1 MKNHFRLSF
10 AFASGPLCART
21 PLLHAREARW
31 TLPAGR
37 LAFLIPD
44 QGGWHGRVAAEV
56 KPVLADSRLGRE
68 FKDVTGSGLAAIIT
82 KTTRHN
88 GTREK
93 HFSKRSVVRDHWK
106 ERRLTLLEQ
115 ERTSGLVVRL
125 RRGDDVPLRF
135 AGGFQAWQFRADE
148 RAGARF
154 VKSETEVT

>member
-68 FKDVTGSGLAAIIT
+68 FKDGTGSGPAAIIT

-88 GTREK
+88 GIREK

-106 ERRLTLLEQ
+106 ERRLTFRYDLPEASRPGNFALTN
-115 ERTSGLVVRL
+115 ERT
-125 RRGDDVPLRF
+125 RG
-135 AGGFQAWQFRADE
+135 
-148 RAGARF
+148 
-154 VKSETEVT
+154 S